1 MLFRSALEPME
12 RHGEPPELVPCLDAA
27 DEIRKIREVI
37 RRFRTGGNVSL
48 GIILK
53 TDAAARD
60 MYEVLAGYDGAKE
73 NGSEGCE
80 KEGSKREGSK
90 REGSEREGNEGKRDK
105 IGESGAKEW
114 DMSLITRESA
124 SFQNGISIT
133 SVRMSKGLEFDEV
146 LIPQADSRTYASDFD
161 RSLLYIACT
170 RAMHRLTLT
179 YSGRETQFISG
190 QKLSG
195 RQSGKERS
203 GS

>member
-1 MLFRSALEPME
+1 MLFRS
-12 RHGEPPELVPCLDAA
+12 
-27 DEIRKIREVI
+27 
-37 RRFRTGGNVSL
+37 
-48 GIILK
+48 
-53 TDAAARD
+53 
-60 MYEVLAGYDGAKE
+60 
-73 NGSEGCE
+73 
-80 KEGSKREGSK
+80 
-90 REGSEREGNEGKRDK
+90 
-105 IGESGAKEW
+105 EW

-195 RQSGKERS
+195 RHSGKERY

>member
-1 MLFRSALEPME
+1 M
-12 RHGEPPELVPCLDAA
+12 
-27 DEIRKIREVI
+27 
-37 RRFRTGGNVSL
+37 SL

-60 MYEVLAGYDGAKE
+60 MYEVLAGYDGAKG

-90 REGSEREGNEGKRDK
+90 WEGSEREGNEREGNEGKRGK
-105 IGESGAKEW
+105 IGESGAKERGIN
-114 DMSLITRESA
+114 LITRDSA

-133 SVRMSKGLEFDEV
+133 SVHMSKGLEFDEV

-179 YSGRETQFISG
+179 YSGRETRFISG
-190 QKLSG
+190 HLFS
-195 RQSGKERS
+195 
-203 GS
+203 